1 MREKE
6 EFKTVIRFL
15 VLVIEWVRIFLL
27 RWGLL
32 LEEERIGKR
41 EVGGVA
47 NGF

>member
-6 EFKTVIRFL
+6 EPKTATRFL
-15 VLVIEWVRIFLL
+15 ALVTEWVRIPLL

-32 LEEERIGKR
+32 LEEERTGKR